1 MMCDSIIADT
11 VELGK
16 AARQREKESVMVE
29 CVGGGCIVGVSV
41 GWDPIQG
48 GESS

>member
-29 CVGGGCIVGVSV
+29 GGGCIVGVSV

>member
-1 MMCDSIIADT
+1 MCDSIIPDT
-11 VELGK
+11 VELGE
-16 AARQREKESVMVE
+16 AARQREKESVMGE
-29 CVGGGCIVGVSV
+29 GCIVGVSV

>member
-16 AARQREKESVMVE
+16 AARQREKESVMVV
-29 CVGGGCIVGVSV
+29 VGGGRWIVGVSV

>member
-16 AARQREKESVMVE
+16 AARQREKESVMAK
-29 CVGGGCIVGVSV
+29 GGCIVGVSV